1 MKIALFDIDGTIL
14 WSHGAGRRSMERAL
28 GTVFGSAGP
37 RDYRY
42 DGKTDKQIVRETM
55 RAAGFTDAEVDA
67 RMDDVIEAYV
77 AELAAELAD
86 GDHRSTL
93 LPGVAALLDAVEARD
108 DVMLGLLTGNVA
120 RGAER
125 KLRAVGLEIAR
136 FAVGAFG
143 SDHELRHELPAI
155 ARSRASIALGRDV
168 RGADCVVIGDTPSDV
183 ACARP
188 IGARTI
194 AVATG
199 SYDVGQLDACRP
211 DALFANLTD
220 TAAVLAAILDA

>member
-1 MKIALFDIDGTIL
+1 MKVALFDIDGTIL

-55 RAAGFTDAEVDA
+55 RAAGFTDAAVDA
-67 RMDDVIEAYV
+67 RMDDVIDAYV
-77 AELAAELAD
+77 AALDAELAD
-86 GDHRSTL
+86 GDHQLML
-93 LPGVAALLDAVEARD
+93 LPGVAAILDAVEAHD

-136 FAVGAFG
+136 FEVGAFG
-143 SDHELRHELPAI
+143 SDHEVRHELPAI
-155 ARSRASIALGRDV
+155 ARSRASRALGRDV
-168 RGADCVVIGDTPSDV
+168 PGADCVVIGDTPSDV

-211 DALFANLTD
+211 DVLFADLTD

>member
-1 MKIALFDIDGTIL
+1 MKVALFDIDGTIL

-55 RAAGFTDAEVDA
+55 RAAGFTDAAVDA
-67 RMDDVIEAYV
+67 RMDDVIDAYV

-86 GDHRSTL
+86 GDHRLTL
-93 LPGVAALLDAVEARD
+93 LPGVAAILDAVEAHD

-136 FAVGAFG
+136 FDVGAFG
-143 SDHELRHELPAI
+143 SDHEVRHELPAI
-155 ARSRASIALGRDV
+155 ARARASRALGRDV
-168 RGADCVVIGDTPSDV
+168 PGADCVVIGDTPSDV

-199 SYDVGQLDACRP
+199 SYDVRQLDA
-211 DALFANLTD
+211 
-220 TAAVLAAILDA
+220 